1 MIKIKIKKDDDG
13 FMANRSFVK
22 LQATD
27 VPPELLLIRIPF
39 QEQNQGEFTVV

>member
-1 MIKIKIKKDDDG
+1 MIKIKAKKDDYG

-27 VPPELLLIRIPF
+27 VPPEIEL
-39 QEQNQGEFTVV
+39 N